1 MGTLGIVP
9 QGDNSVEFHI
19 SSIFGDNSPLYRQ
32 FRKSRAW
39 AKGIPPPSL
48 FLQVLPCVYQHGDR
62 QNKWSKRWGCLVA
75 QWQSSMA
82 KVLLDCP
89 YHRKE
94 QAHWKDNWESLG
106 TVPQTIS
113 AMTLTGPKKKT
124 THGEMDKDSG
134 RRISSLYRHKDIQ
147 MKRVEF
153 LPSWPMR
160 TAKISVLCQKGWLP
174 CPYLYSDTEGKMLIV
189 ASLQWQRWKMVL
201 FNHQ

>member
-9 QGDNSVEFHI
+9 QGDNSVELHI
-19 SSIFGDNSPLYRQ
+19 SSIFSDNSPLYRQ
-32 FRKSRAW
+32 FQKSRANSSSFSL
-39 AKGIPPPSL
+39 PPG
-48 FLQVLPCVYQHGDR
+48 LPCVYQHGDR
-62 QNKWSKRWGCLVA
+62 QNKWSKRWDCLVA

-89 YHRKE
+89 HHKKE

-113 AMTLTGPKKKT
+113 AMTLTGHKKKT
-124 THGEMDKDSG
+124 TLFEMDKDSG

-147 MKRVEF
+147 MKRVQF

-160 TAKISVLCQKGWLP
+160 TAKINVLC
-174 CPYLYSDTEGKMLIV
+174 
-189 ASLQWQRWKMVL
+189 
-201 FNHQ
+201 

>member
-9 QGDNSVEFHI
+9 QGDNSVELHI

-39 AKGIPPPSL
+39 AKEIPPLSL
-48 FLQVLPCVYQHGDR
+48 FLQVFHVYVNMGTDR
-62 QNKWSKRWGCLVA
+62 TSEVKDVA

-89 YHRKE
+89 YHKKE

-113 AMTLTGPKKKT
+113 AMTLTGHKKKT

-134 RRISSLYRHKDIQ
+134 RRISSLCRHKDIQ

-153 LPSWPMR
+153 LPSWGQHRLMCCVR
-160 TAKISVLCQKGWLP
+160 KGDCLVLICIRILRAR
-174 CPYLYSDTEGKMLIV
+174 CLL
-189 ASLQWQRWKMVL
+189 
-201 FNHQ
+201 